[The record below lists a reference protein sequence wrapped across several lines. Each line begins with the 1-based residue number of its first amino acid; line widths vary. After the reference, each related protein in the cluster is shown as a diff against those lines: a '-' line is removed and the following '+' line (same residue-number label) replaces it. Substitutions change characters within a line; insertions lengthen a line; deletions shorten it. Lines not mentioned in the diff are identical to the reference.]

1 MKLIPKNYEGEDLFE
16 ALGLDQTDVK
26 QELSVALI
34 RRMAEDLPS
43 TMEGLIENMDGNIIV
58 TDVIN
63 DVLEKAEDDNKR
75 FAYIFFMHKALPLSK
90 RMVMLTYTKLAVE
103 NIISGDE
110 VPITPDRIVKHYEAG
125 ILEHVL
131 ALKNPIEDALIDAG
145 DEKGFDDLH
154 KLIKKAR
161 KFNEDN

>member
-1 MKLIPKNYEGEDLFE
+1 MKRTPALKGEDLFE
-16 ALGLDQTDVK
+16 ALGLDQHDVK
-26 QELSVALI
+26 QELAEALI

-43 TMEGLIENMDGNIIV
+43 TMEELTAKIDEGITV

-63 DVLEKAEDDNKR
+63 DVLERAEDDNMR

-90 RMVMLTYTKLAVE
+90 NMVMLTYTKLAVE

-110 VPITPDRIVKHYEAG
+110 VPITPDRIVKHYQAG
-125 ILEHVL
+125 ILEHAL
-131 ALKNPIEDALIDAG
+131 TLKNPIEDALIDAG